1 MNFEIGKVI
10 KYENKEGLI
19 LTKDGNKYLFLEK
32 DLKTKINIKDLVIFR
47 PEIVNDINRA
57 FFVKNLKIYMNKD
70 NNKNNIKHYLKYK
83 KYEV

>member
-19 LTKDGNKYLFLEK
+19 LTEDGNKYLFLEK
-32 DLKTKINIKDLVIFR
+32 DVKTNINIKDLVIFR
-47 PEIVNDINRA
+47 PEIINDTNRA
-57 FFVKNLKIYMNKD
+57 FFVKNLKIYMSKD
-70 NNKNNIKHYLKYK
+70 NNKNNIKYYLKYK

>member
-32 DLKTKINIKDLVIFR
+32 DLKTKINIKDLVKFIMKFKL
-47 PEIVNDINRA
+47 IN
-57 FFVKNLKIYMNKD
+57 
-70 NNKNNIKHYLKYK
+70 
-83 KYEV
+83 